1 MMMKKRSKKEK
12 DDKDDEEESPK
23 MLGQW
28 FLRSGIF
35 QNQIRYCAFF
45 TEVALQKQAA
55 LFNIPPKGRSSS
67 VVVARFKCLKVE

>member
-1 MMMKKRSKKEK
+1 MS
-12 DDKDDEEESPK
+12 EEEK
-23 MLGQW
+23 HLKAVI
-28 FLRSGIF
+28 FEISGIF
-35 QNQIRYCAFF
+35 QNQLKYCAFF